1 MSVHSDFL
9 PRQPPLPRFPPPQA
23 TMRNA
28 RTNDPQP
35 LAASTFFSS
44 FTTPAF
50 QAWVQE
56 MRTQAAQSTR
66 NLTPKDYIRLLAIV
80 GGYCLLRP
88 YLVRLGGRFQ
98 ASDHEREI
106 DDDTEILSGGRD
118 KGIISP
124 NLLRGQ
130 IPEDSEEEEE
140 EEGDKGVVSWGRK
153 ARRRQRGLV
162 RKIVE
167 AEEKRRREEE
177 EADSDKEIEEF
188 LRGAID

>member
-1 MSVHSDFL
+1 
-9 PRQPPLPRFPPPQA
+9 
-23 TMRNA
+23 
-28 RTNDPQP
+28 
-35 LAASTFFSS
+35 
-44 FTTPAF
+44 
-50 QAWVQE
+50 
-56 MRTQAAQSTR
+56 MRTQAARTTR

-88 YLVRLGGRFQ
+88 YLVRFGGRFQ

-106 DDDTEILSGGRD
+106 DDTEVLSGD
-118 KGIISP
+118 KVIISP
-124 NLLRGQ
+124 NVLRGQ
-130 IPEDSEEEEE
+130 IPEDTDEEEE

>member
-1 MSVHSDFL
+1 
-9 PRQPPLPRFPPPQA
+9 
-23 TMRNA
+23 
-28 RTNDPQP
+28 
-35 LAASTFFSS
+35 
-44 FTTPAF
+44 
-50 QAWVQE
+50 
-56 MRTQAAQSTR
+56 MRTQAAESTR

-80 GGYCLLRP
+80 GGYSLLRP

-106 DDDTEILSGGRD
+106 NDSEILSSGD
-118 KGIISP
+118 KAIISP

-130 IPEDSEEEEE
+130 IPEDSDEEEE

-188 LRGAID
+188 LRRAID

>member
-1 MSVHSDFL
+1 
-9 PRQPPLPRFPPPQA
+9 
-23 TMRNA
+23 
-28 RTNDPQP
+28 
-35 LAASTFFSS
+35 
-44 FTTPAF
+44 
-50 QAWVQE
+50 

-106 DDDTEILSGGRD
+106 DDCEILSSGD

-130 IPEDSEEEEE
+130 IPEDSDEEEE

-188 LRGAID
+188 LRRAID

>member
-1 MSVHSDFL
+1 
-9 PRQPPLPRFPPPQA
+9 
-23 TMRNA
+23 
-28 RTNDPQP
+28 
-35 LAASTFFSS
+35 
-44 FTTPAF
+44 
-50 QAWVQE
+50 
-56 MRTQAAQSTR
+56 MRTQAAESTR

-106 DDDTEILSGGRD
+106 DDSEILSSGD

-130 IPEDSEEEEE
+130 IPEDSDEEEE

>member
-1 MSVHSDFL
+1 
-9 PRQPPLPRFPPPQA
+9 
-23 TMRNA
+23 MRA
-28 RTNDPQP
+28 
-35 LAASTFFSS
+35 
-44 FTTPAF
+44 
-50 QAWVQE
+50 
-56 MRTQAAQSTR
+56 QAAQTTR

-88 YLVRLGGRFQ
+88 YLVKFGGRFQ

-106 DDDTEILSGGRD
+106 DDTEEILTVGGGD

-124 NLLRGQ
+124 NVLRGQ
-130 IPEDSEEEEE
+130 IPEDTDDNEEE

-153 ARRRQRGLV
+153 ARRRQRELV

-167 AEEKRRREEE
+167 AEEKRRKEED

>member
-1 MSVHSDFL
+1 MAAPECPSIKISI
-9 PRQPPLPRFPPPQA
+9 PPPA
-23 TMRNA
+23 TIRNA
-28 RTNDPQP
+28 RANDPQP
-35 LAASTFFSS
+35 TAASTFFSS

-50 QAWVQE
+50 QDWVQE

-106 DDDTEILSGGRD
+106 DDTEILSGD

-124 NLLRGQ
+124 NVLRGQ
-130 IPEDSEEEEE
+130 IPEDSDEEEEE
-140 EEGDKGVVSWGRK
+140 GGDKGVVSWGRK
-153 ARRRQRGLV
+153 ARRRQRELV

-167 AEEKRRREEE
+167 AEEKRRKEEE

>member
-1 MSVHSDFL
+1 MI
-9 PRQPPLPRFPPPQA
+9 RKRY
-23 TMRNA
+23 
-28 RTNDPQP
+28 RTNDPQTP
-35 LAASTFFSS
+35 APSTFLSS
-44 FTTPAF
+44 FTTPTF

-56 MRTQAAQSTR
+56 MRTQAAQTTR
-66 NLTPKDYIRLLAIV
+66 NLSPKDYIRLLAIV

-88 YLVRLGGRFQ
+88 YLVRFGGRFQ

-106 DDDTEILSGGRD
+106 DDTEVLSGD

-124 NLLRGQ
+124 NVLRGQ
-130 IPEDSEEEEE
+130 IPEDTDEEEEE

-188 LRGAID
+188 LRGAIN

>member
-1 MSVHSDFL
+1 MLVHNDS
-9 PRQPPLPRFPPPQA
+9 PPSHQSHDKKGQELTSPQTPA
-23 TMRNA
+23 
-28 RTNDPQP
+28 PSP
-35 LAASTFFSS
+35 FFFSS
-44 FTTPAF
+44 FTTPTF

-56 MRTQAAQSTR
+56 MRAQAAQTTR

-88 YLVRLGGRFQ
+88 YLVKFGGRFQ

-106 DDDTEILSGGRD
+106 HDADILPGGG

-124 NLLRGQ
+124 NVIRGQ
-130 IPEDSEEEEE
+130 IPEDTDEEDEE

-162 RKIVE
+162 RKIVA
-167 AEEKRRREEE
+167 AEEKRRREED

>member
-1 MSVHSDFL
+1 
-9 PRQPPLPRFPPPQA
+9 
-23 TMRNA
+23 
-28 RTNDPQP
+28 
-35 LAASTFFSS
+35 
-44 FTTPAF
+44 
-50 QAWVQE
+50 

-88 YLVRLGGRFQ
+88 YLVKLGGRFQ

-106 DDDTEILSGGRD
+106 DDSEVLSSGD
-118 KGIISP
+118 KAIISP

-130 IPEDSEEEEE
+130 IPEDSDEEEE
-140 EEGDKGVVSWGRK
+140 EEGDKKGVVSWGRN

-188 LRGAID
+188 LRGVID

>member
-1 MSVHSDFL
+1 
-9 PRQPPLPRFPPPQA
+9 
-23 TMRNA
+23 
-28 RTNDPQP
+28 
-35 LAASTFFSS
+35 
-44 FTTPAF
+44 
-50 QAWVQE
+50 

-106 DDDTEILSGGRD
+106 EDTEILSGD

-124 NLLRGQ
+124 NVLRGQ
-130 IPEDSEEEEE
+130 IPEDSDE
-140 EEGDKGVVSWGRK
+140 EEGDKEVVSWGRK

>member
-1 MSVHSDFL
+1 
-9 PRQPPLPRFPPPQA
+9 
-23 TMRNA
+23 MRA
-28 RTNDPQP
+28 
-35 LAASTFFSS
+35 
-44 FTTPAF
+44 
-50 QAWVQE
+50 
-56 MRTQAAQSTR
+56 QAAQTTR

-88 YLVRLGGRFQ
+88 YLVKFGGRFQ

-106 DDDTEILSGGRD
+106 EDTEILSAGGD
-118 KGIISP
+118 NKGIISP
-124 NLLRGQ
+124 NVLRGQ
-130 IPEDSEEEEE
+130 IPEDTDEDDEE

-167 AEEKRRREEE
+167 AEENRRREED